1 MIRLYRIIYYTLMVL
16 TLLGGLINGISAY
29 YIVFFFQLF
38 LVLFSL
44 ALNIWTIASFSYT
57 QKVENRRT
65 VKGDELILKLGIFND
80 KPFPFNMMKVHV
92 KSVSE
97 KQQIDL
103 SFNLMPNDKIEF
115 DLPIDVSYRGVH
127 FIGMTMLEF
136 TDIFGLCPMKMDMRR
151 LPYYKQIELMVYP
164 RLNLLPNIKSN
175 SGDTKEFD
183 GFNLDAAPSGDSFA
197 DLKEYQKGD
206 AAKRI
211 HWKQSFAKQKL
222 FVKQFD
228 LPRET
233 RSLFFIDDKKT
244 FEGEDQHLYADVVC
258 ECTAAL
264 LYHASA
270 QHHPCDI
277 YDSSR
282 DEHMTI
288 YGRSGFNPVYDYL
301 ALLPFDAQ
309 RDIAQTLSAATQSN
323 KDGIYA
329 IYVLTSRI
337 TDALVDVL
345 NEAAGLDVRSTVIVC
360 QGDASLDSENE
371 KKLYNANVI
380 RVNYGDDIEKLLGE
394 GLA

>member
-151 LPYYKQIELMVYP
+151 LPYYKQIELM
-164 RLNLLPNIKSN
+164 
-175 SGDTKEFD
+175 
-183 GFNLDAAPSGDSFA
+183 
-197 DLKEYQKGD
+197 
-206 AAKRI
+206 
-211 HWKQSFAKQKL
+211 
-222 FVKQFD
+222 
-228 LPRET
+228 
-233 RSLFFIDDKKT
+233 
-244 FEGEDQHLYADVVC
+244 
-258 ECTAAL
+258 
-264 LYHASA
+264 
-270 QHHPCDI
+270 
-277 YDSSR
+277 
-282 DEHMTI
+282 
-288 YGRSGFNPVYDYL
+288 
-301 ALLPFDAQ
+301 
-309 RDIAQTLSAATQSN
+309 
-323 KDGIYA
+323 
-329 IYVLTSRI
+329 
-337 TDALVDVL
+337 
-345 NEAAGLDVRSTVIVC
+345 
-360 QGDASLDSENE
+360 
-371 KKLYNANVI
+371 
-380 RVNYGDDIEKLLGE
+380 
-394 GLA
+394 